1 MENAPK
7 ITLEQIQ
14 APIADRIRSYER
26 YIASILH
33 SDNAYVGSISDYIL
47 GNRGKQLRPL
57 LVLLSA
63 ALHGEIG
70 QRSYMGASLVEMIHT
85 ASLIHDDV
93 VDEAYVRRGK
103 PSVNAL
109 WHARTAVLIGDYIF
123 ARTYHVC
130 LQNKG
135 WDMLTEVTRS
145 IHEVSEGEL
154 IQTEQTEKLAMTRE
168 IYYDII
174 YKKTAALLG
183 ACGATGAISVGAD
196 EEHVNRMREFGN
208 NLGVAFQIKDD
219 ILDYSPMEVTGK
231 PTGGDMRERK
241 ITLPLLYVLEQSTP
255 GRTRP
260 AARQAERRAQQ
271 PGPCRIPVPRSRA
284 GGRIGPRPAVHGRV
298 PRQGARLFGRI
309 PRFGRTAFAAP
320 VRRLRSLAGQI
331 AAPAPG
337 SPAAAAP
344 KRGPGPE
351 ARL

>member
-255 GRTRP
+255 AERDLLLAKLSDVRNSSDHVEYLCRAVERGGGLDH
-260 AARQAERRAQQ
+260 ARQCMAEYRDKA
-271 PGPCRIPVPRSRA
+271 
-284 GGRIGPRPAVHGRV
+284 
-298 PRQGARLFGRI
+298 L
-309 PRFGRTAFAAP
+309 AFLEGYP
-320 VRRLRSLAGQI
+320 DSDVLRSL
-331 AAPAPG
+331 
-337 SPAAAAP
+337 
-344 KRGPGPE
+344 
-351 ARL
+351 RLFADFVLSRDK